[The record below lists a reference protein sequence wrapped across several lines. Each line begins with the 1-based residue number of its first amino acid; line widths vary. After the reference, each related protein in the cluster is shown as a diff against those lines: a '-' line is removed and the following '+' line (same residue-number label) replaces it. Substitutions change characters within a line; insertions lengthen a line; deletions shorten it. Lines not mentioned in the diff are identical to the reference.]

1 MLLSVCTWTGNGGD
15 GLWGTAANWSN
26 NQVPQAGDDLCF
38 IGSGDDTYNDLAAGT
53 AIRSIDFQSSGF
65 SINPSGGNNL
75 TIASGGSVTVNTGV
89 TSTIATDIVL
99 SGGLTFDVSDASSG
113 LTVSGAVSESG
124 GSFGIVT
131 TGPGSLTLSGTNT
144 YTGGTGVLAGT
155 LQVGN
160 GAALGSGSLTVYG
173 SAVLD
178 LYGHSV
184 TVTSLQGMLGSGGT
198 ITNTAGT
205 GSQTLTVNNSTDT
218 TYPGVITN
226 DALHPLILAK
236 TGTGTLT
243 LSGTNTYTGG
253 TAVLDGN
260 LRIGSDS
267 ALGTGWLKVYGN
279 AVLDL
284 YGHNVTV
291 TNLQG
296 ILGSG
301 GTITNTAGTGSQ
313 TLTVNNST
321 DTTYPGIITNDASH
335 PLIFAKN
342 GTGTLT
348 LSGTNSYT
356 GGTGV
361 LAGTLRL
368 DSDSALGTG
377 WLKMY
382 DTAVLDLYG
391 HNATVTNLQGFL
403 GTGGT
408 ITNTAGTGTQTLTVS
423 NSSMTTYLGVITNDA
438 SHPLMFVKD
447 GTGSLTLS
455 GTNTY
460 TGGTAILSGTLQLGG
475 DSALG
480 TGMLKMY
487 GSAVLDLCGH
497 NVTVTNLQGILGS
510 GGTITNTAGTGTQT
524 LTVNSLSS
532 TTYPGVITNDAS
544 HPLMLVKDG
553 TGTLTL
559 SGENTYTG
567 GTTISNG
574 TLRLGANAALP
585 SGRAATIN
593 NGSILDLGGYSNTSS
608 PVSSV
613 IVNYGVITNG
623 TLSASSSFNVYYGW
637 VDANLTGTASLI
649 KNGLNTF
656 ALAGT
661 NSYTGGETVIG
672 GTLVDMSDGA
682 SATFYWNGVSSGG
695 SWTDKTWLL
704 GNPNGG
710 NLPWLNAAR
719 SVAMINSS
727 GVGTQNTTA
736 ITVPSLTRVG
746 AVVFAG
752 GSCAINGEGSF
763 IPGSMIPLD
772 GSWRVGLRAVSGAT
786 GTINVTFTDNIS
798 NPTGVYI
805 PSSHAGALVLN
816 GASSCTGISSI
827 YGGTVRI
834 GNDGAFG
841 SGTLELFGGT
851 LSSGN
856 ANAHTLSNPLRLSG
870 AITLGDTT
878 NNGALTFN
886 GSGVLTASVTL
897 TINSPVTF
905 AGPLSG
911 ASYGLQKLGPS
922 KLMLNGTLTV
932 SYLSVGGGTVELGTD
947 LNVPGLAVYGG
958 AALDLHGHNAT
969 VQYFS
974 PATGGTITNTAGTGT
989 QTLTVDNSSDTTYAG
1004 AITNDA
1010 SHPLKLVKQGAGI
1023 LTLTGNNTLTGG
1035 TEILAGNL
1043 CVMGTLGDVTFGGTG
1058 ETILSG
1064 TGTVGDVSV
1073 INWGTVSPGANGG
1086 SGIGTLN
1093 TGSITFGDAN
1103 SVGYYFKA
1111 TLADGSPACDQLNVT
1126 GTVTIVMGVL
1136 ILDGVPSSP
1145 GQISVL
1151 IVNDGSDPIS
1161 GTFYGLPEGSQITV
1175 NGVRY
1180 TVTYVYN
1187 ADGTANDMALIPV

>member
-1 MLLSVCTWTGNGGD
+1 MRRSKKSSPLQALSSWLGLRGRAKPNKRAFRSQRAFGLEPLEHRMLLSVCTWTGGGGD

-38 IGSGDDTYNDLAAGT
+38 VGSGVDTYNDLTAGT

-124 GSFGIVT
+124 GSCWLVKDGDGTVT
-131 TGPGSLTLSGTNT
+131 LG
-144 YTGGTGVLAGT
+144 GVLSVSE
-155 LQVGN
+155 L
-160 GAALGSGSLTVYG
+160 
-173 SAVLD
+173 AVAD
-178 LYGHSV
+178 
-184 TVTSLQGMLGSGGT
+184 
-198 ITNTAGT
+198 
-205 GSQTLTVNNSTDT
+205 
-218 TYPGVITN
+218 
-226 DALHPLILAK
+226 
-236 TGTGTLT
+236 
-243 LSGTNTYTGG
+243 
-253 TAVLDGN
+253 
-260 LRIGSDS
+260 
-267 ALGTGWLKVYGN
+267 
-279 AVLDL
+279 
-284 YGHNVTV
+284 
-291 TNLQG
+291 
-296 ILGSG
+296 
-301 GTITNTAGTGSQ
+301 
-313 TLTVNNST
+313 
-321 DTTYPGIITNDASH
+321 
-335 PLIFAKN
+335 
-342 GTGTLT
+342 
-348 LSGTNSYT
+348 
-356 GGTGV
+356 GV
-361 LAGTLRL
+361 LLL
-368 DSDSALGTG
+368 DSDSALTASNPVELTMYLSGT
-377 WLKMY
+377 
-382 DTAVLDLYG
+382 LDLHG
-391 HNATVTNLQGFL
+391 HSASVSSLAGLL

-408 ITNTAGTGTQTLTVS
+408 ITNTAGTGAVTFAVD
-423 NSSMTTYLGVITNDA
+423 SSSTTTYPGVITNDA
-438 SHPLMFVKD
+438 SHPLAFVKT
-447 GTGSLTLS
+447 GTGTLTLTGS
-455 GTNTY
+455 NAY
-460 TGGTAILSGTLQLGG
+460 TGDTGVFNGTLRIGSG
-475 DSALG
+475 SALG
-480 TGMLKMY
+480 NGHLKMY
-487 GSAVLDLCGH
+487 GSAVLDLYG
-497 NVTVTNLQGILGS
+497 NSATVASLQGILNS
-510 GGTITNTAGTGTQT
+510 GGTITNTAGAGTT
-524 LTVNSLSS
+524 MLTVNGSLT

-567 GTTISNG
+567 GTIISGG
-574 TLRLGANAALP
+574 TLRFGANAALP

-637 VDANLTGTASLI
+637 IDANLTGSASLI
-649 KNGLNTF
+649 KNGPNTF

-682 SATFYWNGVSSGG
+682 SAMFYWNGASSGG

-710 NLPWLNAAR
+710 DLPWLNAGR

-727 GVGTQNTTA
+727 GVGTQSTTA
-736 ITVPSLTRVG
+736 ISVPSLTRVG

-763 IPGSMIPLD
+763 ISGSMITA
-772 GSWRVGLRAVSGAT
+772 GTTWQIGFRAVSGAT
-786 GTINVTFTDNIS
+786 GTINITFTDNVS
-798 NPTGVYI
+798 NPTGIYV
-805 PSSHAGALVLN
+805 PSSHAGTLIFN
-816 GASSCTGISSI
+816 GLRTCTGTSSI

-834 GNDGAFG
+834 GSDSAFG
-841 SGTLELFGGT
+841 SGTLELYGGT
-851 LSSGN
+851 LSSSN
-856 ANAHTLSNPLRLSG
+856 ANAHSLDNPLKLAG
-870 AITLGDTT
+870 AITLGDAT

-886 GSGVLTASVTL
+886 GSGTLTASSTL
-897 TINSPVTF
+897 TVNSPVTING
-905 AGPLSG
+905 ALSESPPG
-911 ASYGLQKLGPS
+911 SNIGLQKLGAAT
-922 KLMLNGTLTV
+922 LTLNGTLTA
-932 SYLSVGGGTVELGTD
+932 SYLSVGGGTVELGTE

-958 AALDLHGHNAT
+958 AALDLYGHNAT

-974 PATGGTITNTAGTGT
+974 PSTGGTITNTAGTGT
-989 QTLTVDNSSDTTYAG
+989 QTLTVNNSSDTTYAG
-1004 AITNDA
+1004 VITNDA
-1010 SHPLKLVKQGAGI
+1010 SHPLKLVKQGAGR
-1023 LTLTGNNTLTGG
+1023 LTLTGTNTLTGG
-1035 TEILAGNL
+1035 TEIVAGNL
-1043 CVMGTLGDVTFGGTG
+1043 CVVGALGNVTFGGTG
-1058 ETILSG
+1058 GTILSG

-1103 SVGYYFKA
+1103 SVGYFKA

-1151 IVNDGSDPIS
+1151 IVNDGTDPIS